1 VGGQDTI
8 WKRMGHKARKIFCKR
23 LSIVIFYPALD
34 LKNLGNAI
42 AAQAHSP
49 FRALTP

>member
-1 VGGQDTI
+1 
-8 WKRMGHKARKIFCKR
+8 MGHKARKIFCKR

-42 AAQAHSP
+42 GFYANYMGMINQVANSVGE
-49 FRALTP
+49 